1 MNTKNGWKYCFDKK
15 KKKIYQK
22 TKEEDQLKDMY
33 VYQLMYKKEKK
44 GFASLIGYFS
54 SYKKARQIM
63 KKYSS
68 ELPGYKDH
76 SHGFKIKKME
86 LNRDNYYFYD

>member
-1 MNTKNGWKYCFDKK
+1 M
-15 KKKIYQK
+15 
-22 TKEEDQLKDMY
+22 EEGKGEDMY
-33 VYQLMYKKEKK
+33 VYQLMYKQEKK